1 MIFTTLITYPQAIVL
16 GLLQGVSELF
26 PISSLGH
33 SVILPSLLGW
43 DIHQN
48 DQYFLTFLVAT
59 HLATALVL
67 LGFFWSD
74 WVRIVKGIGRSLRD
88 RGIDPDDADA
98 KLGWLLVVGT
108 IPAGILGLLLEH
120 KLRAVFAGIAA
131 FKTERKELV
140 LGLIETWV
148 SDHNAVVREKFRRVV
163 VDRMTPMLASIIRE
177 GQAQGTFAVSSPDDT
192 ARVFVAFIL
201 ALNQSATEVYLARHA
216 GAISL
221 DDVRRA
227 FDAQVEAMERIL
239 GAPSGTITI
248 VDDALLH
255 EWFD

>member
-1 MIFTTLITYPQAIVL
+1 LARTLDPAAHAVKRDAFLDAAQRLIERKGYEAMSVQEVL
-16 GLLQGVSELF
+16 E
-26 PISSLGH
+26 
-33 SVILPSLLGW
+33 
-43 DIHQN
+43 D
-48 DQYFLTFLVAT
+48 VAT
-59 HLATALVL
+59 SKGAFYHYFDSKADLLDGVVARMVDAALLSVEPIIRDPHLPATA
-67 LGFFWSD
+67 
-74 WVRIVKGIGRSLRD
+74 
-88 RGIDPDDADA
+88 
-98 KLGWLLVVGT
+98 
-108 IPAGILGLLLEH
+108 

-163 VDRMTPMLASIIRE
+163 VARMTPMLATIIGE
-177 GQAQGTFAVSSPDDT
+177 GQAQGTFAVGSPEDT

-201 ALNQSATEVYLARHA
+201 ALNQSATELYLARHA
-216 GAISL
+216 GEISL

-248 VDDALLH
+248 IDDALLH

>member
-1 MIFTTLITYPQAIVL
+1 LARTLDPAAHAVKRDAFLDAAQRLIERKGYEAMSVQEVL
-16 GLLQGVSELF
+16 EDVSTSKGAFYHYFDSKADLLDGVVARMVDAAL
-26 PISSLGH
+26 L
-33 SVILPSLLGW
+33 SVEPVVRDPHLP
-43 DIHQN
+43 
-48 DQYFLTFLVAT
+48 
-59 HLATALVL
+59 ATA
-67 LGFFWSD
+67 
-74 WVRIVKGIGRSLRD
+74 
-88 RGIDPDDADA
+88 
-98 KLGWLLVVGT
+98 
-108 IPAGILGLLLEH
+108 

-148 SDHNAVVREKFRRVV
+148 SDPNAVVREKFRRVV
-163 VDRMTPMLASIIRE
+163 VARMTPMLATIIRE
-177 GQAQGTFAVSSPDDT
+177 GQAQGTFVVGSPEDT

-201 ALNQSATEVYLARHA
+201 ALNQSATELYLARHA
-216 GAISL
+216 GEISL

-248 VDDALLH
+248 IDDALLH